1 MLLDICGLYTLR
13 ALFILVGKILNS
25 MGNTEQLFNRLEETV
40 KSLGI
45 KLNSPATAEDLK
57 NLELA
62 INQKL
67 PQDLYDFYSYCNG
80 FETNDVLFRVIPIGE
95 ILSYIH
101 ELTTSFY
108 FAEYMVYSD
117 DWKIKLHDKK
127 HYRITNDNHKS
138 VAPLTLTT
146 SVIEFLERYLTGG
159 GVFGDNGLYKWFDE
173 VQVNS
178 KNITK

>member
-13 ALFILVGKILNS
+13 ALFILVGKILKS

-40 KSLGI
+40 KALGI
-45 KLNSPATAEDLK
+45 KLNSPATAEDIK

-80 FETNDVLFRVIPIGE
+80 FETNDVLFRVIPISE

-117 DWKIKLHDKK
+117 NWKIRLHDKK
-127 HYRITNDNHKS
+127 YYSITNDNHSS

-146 SVIEFLERYLTGG
+146 SVIEFLERYVTGG
-159 GVFGDNGLYKWFDE
+159 GVFGDKGLYKWFDE
-173 VQVNS
+173 VEAIV
-178 KNITK
+178 KT